1 MEIQIEDSWSFSSQ
15 ISLRRC
21 NVVTA
26 TNSRQQQQELVAA
39 TRQVSLQVKQINYD
53 SNLVDSWCMS
63 YQKVDPKQSRVD
75 ETEQSENLQC

>member
-53 SNLVDSWCMS
+53 SNLVDSWCRTTKLT
-63 YQKVDPKQSRVD
+63 QNSRG
-75 ETEQSENLQC
+75 